1 LSRGGGEKA
10 RGVWSRRGA
19 GASHETLGT
28 PTPANAC
35 LSGGMKNR
43 CGAGQ
48 LARFSVLS
56 LGAPLPQTNAVKG
69 RTMRRQLTI
78 VAPSWPTTWTAR
90 AWCWLAGLAV
100 LTLLAGPVAAE
111 PSRTTSCPVIDTFQS
126 AGKPI
131 TVERFEPEAA
141 GKYPAFLLLHAVDGM
156 AKP

>member
-1 LSRGGGEKA
+1 
-10 RGVWSRRGA
+10 
-19 GASHETLGT
+19 
-28 PTPANAC
+28 
-35 LSGGMKNR
+35 
-43 CGAGQ
+43 
-48 LARFSVLS
+48 
-56 LGAPLPQTNAVKG
+56 AVKG

-156 AKP
+156 AKPYGDKYRTLSGHFAVRGYVVVLVHYFDRTGATEEELAPIRAKFLRYPTGKFAQQED